1 LRICSTVVVIGA
13 FGSAGFGKLSGNGPL
28 TQNRV
33 PLPRTAGCPG
43 VIPRSSCGPS
53 ANFVPARGHFEEVS
67 RQSSQAIGDTYL
79 ALAYYYSG
87 NAERGR
93 TMLESLSTHPSAS
106 TAMRSGAALASI
118 EAAQGGR
125 GAARRR
131 LVGLLARDYRD
142 HHVAYSLGATYAQ
155 LGEMDNAV
163 RWLRTAADTGFPCL
177 TWFERDPLLEPV
189 RRRPEF
195 AELHAYVRSRRESSL
210 SKLE

>member
-1 LRICSTVVVIGA
+1 
-13 FGSAGFGKLSGNGPL
+13 
-28 TQNRV
+28 
-33 PLPRTAGCPG
+33 
-43 VIPRSSCGPS
+43 
-53 ANFVPARGHFEEVS
+53 VS

-87 NAERGR
+87 NTERGR
-93 TMLESLSTHPSAS
+93 TMLESLATHPSAS

-118 EAAQGGR
+118 VAAEGDRAG
-125 GAARRR
+125 ARRR